1 MAIRYSVHTNTLKNA
16 KTGEDKKSV
25 WVSVKSRSNYRME
38 DLVRELSGGSPA
50 KKGELMSAFIRIA
63 ACIEEK
69 LKDGHSV
76 TIDGYGTF
84 QLTVQV
90 KEGKE
95 NSDFRA
101 ESVELKNV
109 VFNATRQAKKRINA
123 AGFERFNEDIHPRR

>member
-1 MAIRYSVHTNTLKNA
+1 L
-16 KTGEDKKSV
+16 
-25 WVSVKSRSNYRME
+25 
-38 DLVRELSGGSPA
+38 
-50 KKGELMSAFIRIA
+50 SAFTRIF

-84 QLTVQV
+84 QLTAQI
-90 KEGKE
+90 KSGKE
-95 NSDFRA
+95 DEDFRA

-123 AGFERFNEDIHPRR
+123 AGFERYNDNIHHNR